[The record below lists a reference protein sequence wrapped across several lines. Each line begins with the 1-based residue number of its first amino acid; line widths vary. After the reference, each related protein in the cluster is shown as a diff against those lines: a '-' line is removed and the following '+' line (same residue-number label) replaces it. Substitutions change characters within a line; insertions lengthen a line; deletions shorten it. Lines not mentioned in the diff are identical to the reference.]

1 MKALAMVALNRICK
15 SGIQFKRNN
24 MFPMFIYKQN
34 NKEII
39 KKDIKE
45 EIKKFIF
52 DIVKK
57 I

>member
-1 MKALAMVALNRICK
+1 MKALAMVAPNRICK

-45 EIKKFIF
+45 DIKKFIF
-52 DIVKK
+52 DIVNK

>member
-1 MKALAMVALNRICK
+1 MKALAMVAPNRICK

-39 KKDIKE
+39 KKIGHILDI
-45 EIKKFIF
+45 IKY
-52 DIVKK
+52 K
-57 I
+57 IKVSL